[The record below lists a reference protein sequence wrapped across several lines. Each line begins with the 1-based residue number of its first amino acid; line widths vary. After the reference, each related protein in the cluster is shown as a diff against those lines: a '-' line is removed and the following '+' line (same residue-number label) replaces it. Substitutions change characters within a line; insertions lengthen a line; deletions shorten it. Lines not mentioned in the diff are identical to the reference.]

1 MMINKRLI
9 NTVKESKK
17 YIILNVI
24 FQWFTLLANI
34 IMMFSL
40 AEFMESVFLKN
51 VTSDIFINTL
61 IIVLITIIVRSGF
74 TVLANRMSFQS
85 SKIVKK
91 KLRPMIYDKLLKIG
105 LSYKE
110 QIKTS
115 EVVQVAVEGVE
126 QLETYFGAYLPQFF
140 YAVLAPITLFIVI
153 GFINIVVASI
163 LLICVPLIPIS
174 IAVVQ
179 TWAKK
184 LLSKYW
190 GQYTSLGDTFLENLE
205 GLTTL
210 KIYQSDEF
218 KNNEMNIEAEKFR
231 KITMKVL
238 IMQLNSIAI
247 MDLVAYGG
255 LALGMIVSVY
265 FYLNHQIDLF
275 GCVFIILLSVDFFI
289 PMRQLGSFFHIAMN
303 GMAASDKIFKIIDLK
318 ENNLS
323 TNQFPTN
330 NYDIK
335 LNQLS
340 FGYEENRDVL
350 SNINMDISKGKLIGI
365 VGESGS
371 GKSTLAAILTGRNK
385 KYRGSVKVGNVD
397 LAKISENSLMENIT
411 YIGNQSYLFKGT
423 VRDNLCM
430 AKNNVDDNELWEV
443 LKQVNLSQYFQ
454 EQQGLDSELLE
465 KASNLS
471 GGQRQRLALARA
483 LLHNTP
489 IYIFDEATSNIDV
502 ESENEIISQIYKLA
516 KTKTIIIISH
526 RLANV
531 VNANCIYAL
540 DNGKVIESGNH
551 EELLRKKG
559 LYYRLWSKQKE
570 LETYGIGGIH
580 NETTQWV

>member
-24 FQWFTLLANI
+24 FQWLTLLANI

-40 AEFMESVFLKN
+40 ARFIERVFLKN
-51 VTSDIFINTL
+51 ATIDVFINTA
-61 IIVLITIIVRSGF
+61 IIVLITIIVRSIF
-74 TVLANRMSFQS
+74 TILANRMSFQS
-85 SKIVKK
+85 SKTVKK
-91 KLRPMIYDKLLKIG
+91 KLRTMIYDKLLKIG

-110 QIKTS
+110 KIKTS

-140 YAVLAPITLFIVI
+140 YAMIAPITLFIVI
-153 GFINIVVASI
+153 SFINVVVAGI

-174 IAVVQ
+174 IAIVQ

-190 GQYTSLGDTFLENLE
+190 GQYTSLGDTFLENLQ

-255 LALGMIVSVY
+255 AALGMIVSVY
-265 FYLNHQIDLF
+265 YYLNGQINLF

-323 TNQFPTN
+323 TAQFPIN

-340 FGYEENRDVL
+340 FSYEENNDVL
-350 SNINMDISKGKLIGI
+350 SNIDMNISKGELIGI

-385 KYRGSVKVGNVD
+385 GYRGSVKVGSVD

-430 AKNNVDDNELWEV
+430 AKKDASDKELWDV
-443 LKQVNLSQYFQ
+443 LKQVNLSQYFK
-454 EQQGLDSELLE
+454 EQQGLDTKLLE

-483 LLHNTP
+483 LLHASP

-502 ESENEIISQIYKLA
+502 ESENEIINQIYELS
-516 KTKTIIIISH
+516 KTKTIIMISH

-531 VNANCIYAL
+531 VKANCIYAL
-540 DNGKVIESGNH
+540 DNGKVIESGSH
-551 EELLRKKG
+551 EELLNNHNI
-559 LYYRLWSKQKE
+559 YYRLWSKQKE
-570 LETYGIGGIH
+570 LETYGIGGIN
-580 NETTQWV
+580 NEAA